1 MFVMNYEEIKLDNMS
16 KEELMQLRKELAGRR
31 ASIDHFLDNQAYS
44 RSSNIDTDELVEE
57 ADICEEFIK
66 KIDSML
72 SIRKR

>member
-1 MFVMNYEEIKLDNMS
+1 MNYDEIKLDNMNS
-16 KEELMQLRKELAGRR
+16 EELVSLRKELAGRR

-44 RSSNIDTDELVEE
+44 RSSNDDYDDLVAE

-72 SIRKR
+72 SIRRR